1 MGEPHPSFRVSLAL
15 ADPEQSAKGLQM
27 INAIYTIEDQW
38 NRGVFFNHEQ
48 EFETIGELE
57 NFLAYNRSYITK
69 LSFEGSIQKE
79 AN

>member
-1 MGEPHPSFRVSLAL
+1 MGEPAPSFSVTVSPSRSQTICERV
-15 ADPEQSAKGLQM
+15 KM

-38 NRGVFFNHEQ
+38 NRGIFFDHQQ

-57 NFLAYNRSYITK
+57 HFLAYNRSYITK

-79 AN
+79 SN

>member
-1 MGEPHPSFRVSLAL
+1 MGEPPPFFSVTISP

-38 NRGVFFNHEQ
+38 NRGVFFDHEQ

-57 NFLAYNRSYITK
+57 HFLAYNRSYITK

-79 AN
+79 SN